1 MKVQKEELGKLIP
14 FTITSKRI
22 KYLKI
27 NLPKEAK
34 DLYST
39 NYDTNKRNWRWH
51 IWKNRPCSWFGNI
64 NILKMTILPKVI
76 YRFNAIPIKL
86 PISKNNQLFTDLKE
100 KKFSLYGN
108 TKDP

>member
-39 NYDTNKRNWRWH
+39 NYDTDGKIDH
-51 IWKNRPCSWFGNI
+51 V
-64 NILKMTILPKVI
+64 LDLE
-76 YRFNAIPIKL
+76 
-86 PISKNNQLFTDLKE
+86 ISI
-100 KKFSLYGN
+100 FS
-108 TKDP
+108 K